1 MRTGWIALLAAV
13 VAVLAQP
20 PSPSWPADAEIV
32 INAASIEPNV
42 FHAVAGKR
50 VNFMRRT
57 DLPVHVEFGWDPKQ
71 HQVYQV
77 PATGPIW
84 VIFNRPGTHPY
95 TVHIYGVRTTTALH
109 GVVEVAEDPEHP
121 WGVGTCPAVVMGDC
135 LEP

>member
-1 MRTGWIALLAAV
+1 MRSVRIALFAAV
-13 VAVLAQP
+13 VATLALR
-20 PSPSWPADAEIV
+20 PSPSWPADAEIAISATTV
-32 INAASIEPNV
+32 EPEV
-42 FHAVAGKR
+42 LHTVTGRR
-50 VNFMRRT
+50 VNFMKRV
-57 DLPVHVEFGWDPKQ
+57 DMPVHVEFGWDPRQ

-95 TVHIYGVRTTTALH
+95 TVHIYGVRTTTAIH
-109 GVVEVAEDPEHP
+109 GVVEVVEDPQHP